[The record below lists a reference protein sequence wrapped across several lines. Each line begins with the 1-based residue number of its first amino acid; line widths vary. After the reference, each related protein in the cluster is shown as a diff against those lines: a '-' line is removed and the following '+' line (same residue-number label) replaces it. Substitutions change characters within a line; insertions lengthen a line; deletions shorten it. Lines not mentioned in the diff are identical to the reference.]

1 MTTKKHD
8 SGTLYKVE
16 HLIEA
21 SLKVGAIKLDPDHP
35 FTWASGAKMP
45 IYNDNRLLL
54 GDFETRMLVGRG
66 FQQILQNNN
75 IHADGIAGT
84 ATAGIA
90 PAVTLANL
98 IQTPLA
104 YVRPEPKAHGMQN
117 QIEGSLPSHSRIVVV
132 EDLISTGGSALKA
145 VQALRD
151 AGFSVDHCL
160 CIFSYGFQ
168 RAVESFKKMDCQLH
182 TLLTFPQLLEHCKTM
197 GRFTP
202 NQLQLLSDWGENPF
216 EWAHNK

>member
-1 MTTKKHD
+1 MTIKKSD
-8 SGTLYKVE
+8 SEVQYKIE

-21 SLKVGAIKLDPDHP
+21 SLEVGAIKLDPDHP

-54 GDFETRMLVGRG
+54 GNYETRMLVGKG
-66 FQQILQNNN
+66 FQQILHDNK
-75 IHADGIAGT
+75 IDADGIAGT

-98 IQTPLA
+98 IQAPLA
-104 YVRPEPKAHGMQN
+104 YVRPEPKTHGMQN
-117 QIEGSLPSHSRIVVV
+117 QIEGALPPCSRIVVV

-182 TLLTFPQLLEHCKTM
+182 TLLTFPQLLEHCKKM
-197 GRFTP
+197 GRFNP
-202 NQLQLLSDWGENPF
+202 KQLQLLSDWEESPF
-216 EWAHNK
+216 EWTHNK